1 MSLGPRRGV
10 ACYSAARETETG
22 AALTTPVVEV
32 EGAMDATTSETVVA
46 TMGETGATG
55 PASPGARRAAARP
68 TTSPSTTAA
77 VTITVR
83 ARGGRQVGPEIPSG
97 GPIAR
102 SARGV
107 GPTTPCSLPS

>member
-1 MSLGPRRGV
+1 MSLGPRSGV

-22 AALTTPVVEV
+22 AALTTPVVEA
-32 EGAMDATTSETVVA
+32 EGAMDATMSETVA
-46 TMGETGATG
+46 AMGETGADG
-55 PASPGARRAAARP
+55 PASLDARRAAARP
-68 TTSPSTTAA
+68 TTSPSMTAA
-77 VTITVR
+77 VTTTVR
-83 ARGGRQVGPEIPSG
+83 ACGGRQVGPEIPSG